1 MHKRPNAHL
10 QYLMALFALSLAS
23 SAWSQETKPASEA
36 APASAPTAQ
45 PEPSPRQAPPML
57 TPAEVEEQRRLAAES
72 YEAGEYLKY
81 VQSIMRLRNARPYE
95 PEYME
100 GMVIGGA
107 LLNRP
112 KTAYSYMHKMQQQ
125 GLTYDFNQTDDTESI
140 RSTEVYTYINSLL
153 VKAAEPFGESK
164 VAFDLPE
171 DSTWPEAMAW
181 DEGSERLL
189 VGTQEGGKIIAL
201 TLDGKVSEL
210 LSADKKN
217 GMNAIYGLAVDAER
231 NRLWVSSAATP
242 AFGKL
247 ADGELGRTALLEFDL
262 ESLELLNR
270 FEPTSDQG
278 PHLLGALVLSPA
290 GDVYVLDR
298 AHTMLLVKPA
308 AGKLLSPF
316 MANKQLTRFRDL
328 AISDNGEKL
337 YVADANMGI
346 LVVDLEKQVAGMLAG
361 PESLNLG
368 AISGL
373 DYSNGRLYV
382 LQDGIAPQRL
392 QRIDLDPSGTSAAN
406 IILLA
411 SGLEQYQGPS
421 FGRVHGEDIYYF
433 AGGNLDAESGGDFK
447 PVILSTPVEP
457 MEGAMTVEERFI
469 NEQMQG
475 GKRQ

>member
-1 MHKRPNAHL
+1 
-10 QYLMALFALSLAS
+10 
-23 SAWSQETKPASEA
+23 
-36 APASAPTAQ
+36 
-45 PEPSPRQAPPML
+45 ML

-164 VAFDLPE
+164 VAFDLPK
-171 DSTWPEAMAW
+171 DSSWPEAMAW

-217 GMNAIYGLAVDAER
+217 GMHAIYGLAVDAER
-231 NRLWVSSAATP
+231 NRLWVSSAATA

-247 ADGELGRTALLEFDL
+247 ADDELGRTALLEFDL

-278 PHLLGALVLSPA
+278 PHLLGSLVLSPA

-298 AHTMLLVKPA
+298 AHPMLLVKPA
-308 AGKLLSPF
+308 AVKLLSPF

-373 DYSNGRLYV
+373 DYSKGRLYV

-433 AGGNLDAESGGDFK
+433 AGGNLDAVSGGDFK

>member
-1 MHKRPNAHL
+1 MHKRPNAHP
-10 QYLMALFALSLAS
+10 QYLMVLFALLMAT
-23 SAWSQETKPASEA
+23 SAWSQEAKPAPEA
-36 APASAPTAQ
+36 TPGPAPTAQ
-45 PEPSPRQAPPML
+45 PEPAPRQAPPML

-72 YEAGEYLKY
+72 YAAGEHLKY

-107 LLNRP
+107 LLSRP

-125 GLTYDFNQTDDTESI
+125 GLTYDFNQTDDTQSI

-153 VKAAEPFGESK
+153 IKAAEPFGESK
-164 VAFDLPE
+164 VVFDLPK
-171 DSTWPEAMAW
+171 DSSWPEAMAW

-189 VGTQEGGKIIAL
+189 VGTQEGGKIMAL

-217 GMNAIYGLAVDAER
+217 GMHAIYGLAVDAER

-247 ADGELGRTALLEFDL
+247 ADEDLGRTALLEFDL

-270 FEPTSDQG
+270 FEPKSDRG
-278 PHLLGALVLSPA
+278 PHLLGSLVLTPA

-298 AHTMLLVKPA
+298 SKPVLLLKPA
-308 AGKLLSPF
+308 ASEVLEPF
-316 MANKQLTRFRDL
+316 MANDQLTRFRDL
-328 AISDNGEKL
+328 AISDKGDKL
-337 YVADANMGI
+337 YVADANLGI
-346 LVVDLEKQVAGMLAG
+346 LVVDLEQQVAGLLAG

-373 DYSNGRLYV
+373 DYSNGRLFV

-392 QRIDLDPSGTSAAN
+392 QRLDLDPSGTSAAN

-421 FGRVHGEDIYYF
+421 FGRVHGEDVYYF
-433 AGGNLDAESGGDFK
+433 AGGNLGPGAEGDIK

-457 MEGAMTVEERFI
+457 MEGAMSVEERFI

-475 GKRQ
+475 GKQQ